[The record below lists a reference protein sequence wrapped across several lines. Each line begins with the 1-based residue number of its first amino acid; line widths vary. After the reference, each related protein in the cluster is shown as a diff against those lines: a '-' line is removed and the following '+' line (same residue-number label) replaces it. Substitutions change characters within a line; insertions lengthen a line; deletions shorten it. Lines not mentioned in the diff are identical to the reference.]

1 MPGDW
6 EEKDTEGL
14 ERTTFESNAQVAY
27 FSMEIGLHHSMP
39 TYSGGLGVLAGD
51 TLKAAA
57 DLGFP
62 LVGVTLA
69 HRKGYFRQQLDAQGQ
84 QRESEE
90 GWDPAG
96 RLEEMKERATVR
108 IDGRDVQLR
117 AWRCM
122 QPGNNGTSVAV
133 YFLDTRLPENA
144 PQDQAL
150 TDHLYG
156 GDPAYRLSQEIVLGI
171 GGVRMLRAL
180 GYPDL
185 RVFHMNE
192 GHSAL
197 LTMALLEERVHTEG
211 VTEHHLAE
219 VRKQC
224 VFTTHTPVPA
234 GHDQFDRGM
243 VYRYA
248 GERMASL
255 LEGAGAYTGDMLNM
269 THLALR
275 LSHWANAVAMRH
287 GQVSREM
294 FPGHEIQAITNGVHS
309 STWVAEPMGELY
321 DRYMPGWRQV
331 SFAFRHAIGIPAE
344 EILRAHNQAK
354 ADMLAK
360 VEGLTGV
367 KLDPRAMTI
376 GFARRAAK
384 YKRLDLLFRNV
395 DRLKQIATEVGPF
408 QVVVS
413 GKAHPHDE
421 GAKELI
427 RRVHDAARETGDAVK
442 VVYIEDYNMEVA
454 SWLIPGVD
462 VWLNNPQRPLEAS
475 GTSGMKAAMNGVP
488 SLSTLDGWWIEGHE
502 EGVTGWSIGNT
513 WDPEPDERDAES
525 LYGKLEMVVLPLYYN
540 RPDRFA
546 HVMRSAIALNGSFFN
561 AQRMVLQYAREAYHL

>member
-1 MPGDW
+1 
-6 EEKDTEGL
+6 
-14 ERTTFESNAQVAY
+14 
-27 FSMEIGLHHSMP
+27 
-39 TYSGGLGVLAGD
+39 
-51 TLKAAA
+51 
-57 DLGFP
+57 
-62 LVGVTLA
+62 
-69 HRKGYFRQQLDAQGQ
+69 
-84 QRESEE
+84 
-90 GWDPAG
+90 
-96 RLEEMKERATVR
+96 
-108 IDGRDVQLR
+108 
-117 AWRCM
+117 
-122 QPGNNGTSVAV
+122 
-133 YFLDTRLPENA
+133 
-144 PQDQAL
+144 
-150 TDHLYG
+150 
-156 GDPAYRLSQEIVLGI
+156 
-171 GGVRMLRAL
+171 
-180 GYPDL
+180 
-185 RVFHMNE
+185 
-192 GHSAL
+192 
-197 LTMALLEERVHTEG
+197 
-211 VTEHHLAE
+211 
-219 VRKQC
+219 
-224 VFTTHTPVPA
+224 
-234 GHDQFDRGM
+234 
-243 VYRYA
+243 
-248 GERMASL
+248 
-255 LEGAGAYTGDMLNM
+255 
-269 THLALR
+269 
-275 LSHWANAVAMRH
+275 
-287 GQVSREM
+287 
-294 FPGHEIQAITNGVHS
+294 
-309 STWVAEPMGELY
+309 
-321 DRYMPGWRQV
+321 
-331 SFAFRHAIGIPAE
+331 
-344 EILRAHNQAK
+344 
-354 ADMLAK
+354 MLAK

-395 DRLKQIATEVGPF
+395 DRLKQIAREVGPF